1 MVIVMIVILKIAL
14 IIIITIIIIISNGN
28 RIEWSTIQGLIGRA
42 SDFESAEHVTQG
54 CFEIRVSVPHPSITT
69 VSLKDE
75 PFTHMTMT
83 ILFVLACP
91 CLHGEC
97 ESGVYGTG
105 HCKPDSCDLGYTGQD
120 CNTSKCHYSVYS
132 Y

>member
-1 MVIVMIVILKIAL
+1 M
-14 IIIITIIIIISNGN
+14 
-28 RIEWSTIQGLIGRA
+28 Q
-42 SDFESAEHVTQG
+42 D
-54 CFEIRVSVPHPSITT
+54 CFEIRVSVRYPSITT

-75 PFTHMTMT
+75 AFIHMKMTM
-83 ILFVLACP
+83 LFVLACL

-105 HCKPDSCDLGYTGQD
+105 HCKPDSCHLGYTGQD
-120 CNTSKCHYSVYS
+120 CSTSKFYCSVYS